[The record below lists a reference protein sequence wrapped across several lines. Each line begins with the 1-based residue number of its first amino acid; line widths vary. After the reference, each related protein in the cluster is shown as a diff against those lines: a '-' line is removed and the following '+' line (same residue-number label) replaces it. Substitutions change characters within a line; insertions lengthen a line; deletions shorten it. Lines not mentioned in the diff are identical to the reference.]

1 MVGYRFPHAIMGKEK
16 WKKKNTLMRLSNS
29 RPSKSFSN
37 TEPSCR
43 QFGRQ
48 AHAWMRD
55 PSKTPL
61 SPPLSRYVLATCPCT
76 SSLAFSFPFPP
87 KREDPEKRHTGNP
100 VRHNCPKT
108 LLMSR
113 GRKLTNADPNLYIRS
128 GISNFPCIFFMS
140 YQGTSPEAGLVSPLF
155 SQTWQ
160 MVGISFGEKKGVG
173 GGMCF
178 GRKEG
183 TRGRM
188 YV

>member
-1 MVGYRFPHAIMGKEK
+1 MGKKK

-61 SPPLSRYVLATCPCT
+61 SSPLSRYVLATCPCT
-76 SSLAFSFPFPP
+76 SSSLAFSFPFPP

-128 GISNFPCIFFMS
+128 GISNFPCIFFYVVPRHKPRS
-140 YQGTSPEAGLVSPLF
+140 RTGESFLF

-183 TRGRM
+183 TTGRM

>member
-1 MVGYRFPHAIMGKEK
+1 MGKKKWEK
-16 WKKKNTLMRLSNS
+16 KTRLCDCPIAAQVNPLVTPSHHAVNS
-29 RPSKSFSN
+29 VAKRMHGCG
-37 TEPSCR
+37 TR
-43 QFGRQ
+43 L
-48 AHAWMRD
+48 
-55 PSKTPL
+55 KTP
-61 SPPLSRYVLATCPCT
+61 SPRLFHDMYWPLCHCT
-76 SSLAFSFPFPP
+76 SSSLAFSFPLPP

-155 SQTWQ
+155 FQTWQ
-160 MVGISFGEKKGVG
+160 MVGISFGEKKRVG
-173 GGMCF
+173 GGMC
-178 GRKEG
+178 KEG
-183 TRGRM
+183 TTGRM

>member
-1 MVGYRFPHAIMGKEK
+1 M
-16 WKKKNTLMRLSNS
+16 
-29 RPSKSFSN
+29 PSIRS
-37 TEPSCR
+37 PSACN
-43 QFGRQ
+43 
-48 AHAWMRD
+48 AWMRD

-76 SSLAFSFPFPP
+76 SSSLAFSFPFPP

-128 GISNFPCIFFMS
+128 GISNLPCIFFDVVPS
-140 YQGTSPEAGLVSPLF
+140 LAQAQKQDWRILLF

-160 MVGISFGEKKGVG
+160 MVGDQLRGR
-173 GGMCF
+173 
-178 GRKEG
+178 RKEWAEG
-183 TRGRM
+183 CVSVVRWERQAVCM
-188 YV
+188 CNARSCANDSHL

>member
-1 MVGYRFPHAIMGKEK
+1 MGKKK
-16 WKKKNTLMRLSNS
+16 WKKKTRLCDCPIAAQVNPLVTPSHHAVNS
-29 RPSKSFSN
+29 VAKRMHGCGTRLK
-37 TEPSCR
+37 
-43 QFGRQ
+43 
-48 AHAWMRD
+48 
-55 PSKTPL
+55 PL

-76 SSLAFSFPFPP
+76 SSSLAFSFPFPP

-183 TRGRM
+183 TTGRM